1 MVASLKMIFRC
12 LILQGIGM
20 TCLALLGLNTEAHGL
35 QDPAAHITEGTL
47 PAVDQAEFK
56 SVIAI
61 NPPTEPKEQQ
71 HVKPKKHGII
81 PRTPA
86 GRKSELRWLKVDE
99 DQLRFYINLL
109 DPQPNTE
116 SAEIQT
122 QLQNLLDAFK
132 IPIIHRIY
140 RLNLLDPTF
149 DVLRPKST
157 VMTPDSQPA
166 PHASEKRVSRLSDW
180 ILDTIENIK
189 DATQFDK
196 LTRSSHNTDRQ
207 AKTESGAPLT
217 IAAPLVS
224 GDNSHGPTRV
234 RISPEKD
241 FLTNVP
247 VVSYQGETPPSDLTA
262 LRAITKEKNQ
272 NQNAP
277 SASTNRKL
285 DHSPPPIESPPS
297 LGSVSIEPAMDQK
310 PRRDQTLTAGSV
322 KPGHGG
328 ELARSAEILD
338 ERLVGKL
345 IPSEDLSAKLN
356 SMDGALQG
364 DPLHFIKDIIVDE
377 RIEIWNSLQGKL
389 ITLQSPSSGPD
400 AAEQAKFPSLFL
412 ETSYLMGDF
421 IFRHG
426 MLPSHFI
433 DNIEIFKRR
442 TLVKMVELHI
452 DLMFLRWG
460 KKWFDNA
467 DAVIPQIGF
476 LKTSPAVYHF
486 RRSIAEL
493 PVIDQKYVVFA
504 ALKSIISHTQGNS
517 PTDTGRPSSAF
528 GRLREEFLRV
538 NFLEEAEILS
548 SAISKGPDVNHHHQD
563 ENLPIVRLIENLID
577 SFQNPPP
584 YPVPGKPRLEF
595 LNVYFVLDFLQ
606 QYYRPIIEAM
616 GHGWQTPSLFQTQ
629 HKFMRGWLEYHRN
642 PNVDPSCL
650 PGEDRYTV
658 FDIVS
663 RAERNDVLLH
673 EWIGI
678 VTSKIFNHGSW
689 RRSRGAPDF
698 NIWMGQDPRYL

>member
-1 MVASLKMIFRC
+1 
-12 LILQGIGM
+12 
-20 TCLALLGLNTEAHGL
+20 
-35 QDPAAHITEGTL
+35 
-47 PAVDQAEFK
+47 
-56 SVIAI
+56 
-61 NPPTEPKEQQ
+61 
-71 HVKPKKHGII
+71 
-81 PRTPA
+81 
-86 GRKSELRWLKVDE
+86 
-99 DQLRFYINLL
+99 
-109 DPQPNTE
+109 
-116 SAEIQT
+116 
-122 QLQNLLDAFK
+122 
-132 IPIIHRIY
+132 
-140 RLNLLDPTF
+140 
-149 DVLRPKST
+149 
-157 VMTPDSQPA
+157 MTPDSKPA
-166 PHASEKRVSRLSDW
+166 PQASEKRVSHLSDW

-207 AKTESGAPLT
+207 AKTESGVPLT
-217 IAAPLVS
+217 IAA
-224 GDNSHGPTRV
+224 R
-234 RISPEKD
+234 
-241 FLTNVP
+241 
-247 VVSYQGETPPSDLTA
+247 ETPPSDLTA

-285 DHSPPPIESPPS
+285 DHSSPPIGSPPS

-322 KPGHGG
+322 QPGHGG
-328 ELARSAEILD
+328 ELSRSAEILD